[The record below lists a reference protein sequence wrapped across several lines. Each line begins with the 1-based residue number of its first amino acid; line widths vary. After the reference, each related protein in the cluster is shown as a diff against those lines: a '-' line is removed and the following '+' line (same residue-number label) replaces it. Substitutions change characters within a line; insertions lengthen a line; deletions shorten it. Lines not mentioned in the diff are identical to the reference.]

1 MIVEIIRCLQDNYSY
16 LVIDKT
22 NNSACVIDPGES
34 VPIINFIKKNNI
46 NLKYILNTHH
56 HYDHIGG
63 NLELKKKYGSKI
75 IAFKDDKDQIP
86 GIDILVQDNQTWKAD
101 NFEAKIYHTPGHT
114 NGHIAFHFL
123 MKKKFSQV
131 IRCSLLDAVEFLRE
145 LLNKCLIP

>member
-63 NLELKKKYGSKI
+63 NLELKKSM
-75 IAFKDDKDQIP
+75 DQ
-86 GIDILVQDNQTWKAD
+86 K
-101 NFEAKIYHTPGHT
+101 
-114 NGHIAFHFL
+114 
-123 MKKKFSQV
+123 
-131 IRCSLLDAVEFLRE
+131 
-145 LLNKCLIP
+145 